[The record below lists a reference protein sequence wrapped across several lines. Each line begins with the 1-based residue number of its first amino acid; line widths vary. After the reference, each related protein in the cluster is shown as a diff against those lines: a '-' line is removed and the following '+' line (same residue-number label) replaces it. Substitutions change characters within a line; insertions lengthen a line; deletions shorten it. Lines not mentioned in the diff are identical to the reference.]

1 MGFFLRDNAPA
12 HQSNLVKDLLVK
24 NNVTAL
30 ELLHYS
36 PDRLQLIF
44 ICSLDWNQYWRDG
57 IFCVATD
64 IIKNATE
71 ELKRLSQNIFE
82 EC

>member
-1 MGFFLRDNAPA
+1 MEFLLEISLHPHTNRTREHPEKWRTNIWFFFLHDNAPA
-12 HQSNLVKDLLVK
+12 HQSDLAKYLLVK

-44 ICSLDWNQYWRDG
+44 TCSLD
-57 IFCVATD
+57 
-64 IIKNATE
+64 
-71 ELKRLSQNIFE
+71 
-82 EC
+82 